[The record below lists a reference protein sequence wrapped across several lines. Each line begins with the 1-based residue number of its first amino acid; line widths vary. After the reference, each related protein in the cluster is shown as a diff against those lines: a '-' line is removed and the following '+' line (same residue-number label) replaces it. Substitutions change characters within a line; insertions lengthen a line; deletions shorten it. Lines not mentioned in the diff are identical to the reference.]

1 MNIFELFNE
10 DCLTVMKEMNDNC
23 IDLILT
29 DPPYNIGQFAE
40 ERGNNLCS
48 LRENN
53 FISAQWDNEEN
64 EDWQELMNSFFR
76 EAARVIKDG
85 GSMVLFASVLKLDMI
100 IHLAE
105 THGFYYKTVGVWHKT
120 NPLPR
125 NMNIHF
131 VNSVEPWVYFIYK
144 SKTGTFNNDNKVI
157 HDFIETGITPRR
169 EKEHGTHPTQKPLV
183 LMEHF
188 IKLLSNEGDIILDPF
203 MGSGST
209 AVACK
214 NLNRN
219 FIGVELDK
227 NYFDIACKRVQS

>member
-10 DCLTVMKEMNDNC
+10 DCLTVLNQMNDNT

-40 ERGNNLCS
+40 ERGNNFSS

-53 FISAQWDNEEN
+53 FISANWDNEEN
-64 EDWQELMNSFFR
+64 EDWVELMNSFFR
-76 EAARVIKDG
+76 EAGRVIKVG
-85 GSMVLFASVLKLDMI
+85 GSMVIFTSVLKLDII

-105 THGFYYKTVGVWHKT
+105 SHGFYYKTVGVWHKT

-131 VNSVEPWVYFIYK
+131 VNSVEPWIYFTYK

-157 HDFIETGITPRR
+157 HDFIETSITPRR
-169 EKEHGTHPTQKPLV
+169 EKEYGSHPTQKPLE

-188 IKLLSNEGDIILDPF
+188 IKVLSNEGDIILDPF
-203 MGSGST
+203 MGSGT
-209 AVACK
+209 TGVACK
-214 NLNRN
+214 TLNRN
-219 FIGVELDK
+219 FIGIEIDK
-227 NYFDIACKRVQS
+227 NYFDIACKRVQN